1 MSMSW
6 GIVMEWVTIMT
17 PKQINIK
24 KAKRPRVK
32 TQGQMK
38 NGCKIM
44 EKSDAIHFAPRRKKT

>member
-32 TQGQMK
+32 TNGQK
-38 NGCKIM
+38 KTGIQIL

>member
-1 MSMSW
+1 MSMSL
-6 GIVMEWVTIMT
+6 GIIQVWVDMMQ
-17 PKQINIK
+17 PKNINIK

-32 TQGQMK
+32 TKGHMK

>member
-6 GIVMEWVTIMT
+6 GIIMEWITIMQ

-24 KAKRPRVK
+24 KAKRPQVK
-32 TQGQMK
+32 VKGQLK

-44 EKSDAIHFAPRRKKT
+44 EKSDSIHFAPRRTKT

>member
-6 GIVMEWVTIMT
+6 GIVMEWVTMMQ

-32 TQGQMK
+32 TKGHMK
-38 NGCKIM
+38 NGCKII
-44 EKSDAIHFAPRRKKT
+44 EKSDDIHFAPRRKKT